1 MSVAGKVRGDSSG
14 AESHPRDRF
23 HGTTAVLTL
32 CVCLKSLKSLD
43 QNLHSSLLF
52 LGYVQCPNNG
62 FQDDIFF

>member
-1 MSVAGKVRGDSSG
+1 MLHERKRGDSSG
-14 AESHPRDRF
+14 AEF
-23 HGTTAVLTL
+23 HGMTAVLIL